1 MISGD
6 DGDGGGEI
14 GDGSDDGDGGDEP
27 NGDHD
32 DDDRTK
38 MSMY

>member
-1 MISGD
+1 MVISGD
-6 DGDGGGEI
+6 DGGEI

-32 DDDRTK
+32 DDERTK